1 MYFQTHRYLL
11 TSYLCRQNGCLKK
24 FVSSKVTDDL
34 KFPSK
39 CTESA
44 LPIPNITRPSYLLSL
59 FSHKKFIFDE
69 ICTNCLR
76 MIRMDRRSSGRPQF
90 QNYTNL

>member
-24 FVSSKVTDDL
+24 FVSLTMSMIKVTDDL

-59 FSHKKFIFDE
+59 FSQHSELSFHKKFIFDE
-69 ICTNCLR
+69 ICTR
-76 MIRMDRRSSGRPQF
+76 
-90 QNYTNL
+90 